1 VEATL
6 TEATCGSEWEQ
17 TLCNLII
24 LGGDARCAAKEA
36 ADLAAEHKWSEA
48 EEAMRRANEA
58 QLAAHK
64 IQADL
69 LHRDARGEKMP
80 FSILLVHSLDLLALA
95 WAEIDFTEQFIRL
108 NRRIAELEG
117 EHRI

>member
-1 VEATL
+1 
-6 TEATCGSEWEQ
+6 
-17 TLCNLII
+17 
-24 LGGDARCAAKEA
+24 
-36 ADLAAEHKWSEA
+36 LAAEHKWAEA
-48 EEAMRRANEA
+48 DEAMQRANEA